1 VYAAVIPDFPYQ
13 AAIHVNYEEMKLRIQ
28 DGLPKLKDLPNKM
41 GGSGVSIPE
50 YACQDCNRSG
60 ERTRT
65 RSLFRALHLPPVF
78 DMH

>member
-50 YACQDCNRSG
+50 
-60 ERTRT
+60 
-65 RSLFRALHLPPVF
+65 
-78 DMH
+78 